1 MKTYFN
7 NVLLFQFIFLLSFVI
22 IFQPVQS
29 WQDETK
35 DNKLFEKCISS
46 GNDTLS
52 RALDDERGG
61 NILHIKVALVITKM
75 TFNEP
80 DV

>member
-35 DNKLFEKCISS
+35 DNKLFEKYISS